1 MTATLGFEIRSYED
15 ADEPGWVRCRV
26 LGFLDSAFFDDV
38 RREKEHYDGPAI
50 ELVAV
55 ADDMVVGLLD
65 VELEPAPGTLW
76 ETEARGGVIWHV
88 AVHPDYRR
96 RGIGS
101 ALVERALELA
111 HDAGLEI
118 VQAWTRDDP
127 WVQAWYE
134 ACGFRKRYSYL
145 HVYVQPD
152 EARGEVTMRTAGLKP
167 VLAFAHYTESS
178 DMDEV
183 RRRFKR
189 THDDVLYERPIQG

>member
-1 MTATLGFEIRSYED
+1 MNFEIRNYVD
-15 ADEPGWVRCRV
+15 ADEQGWVRCRV

-38 RREKEHYDGPAI
+38 RREKEQYDGPAV

-55 ADDMVVGLLD
+55 ADDTVVGLLD
-65 VELEPAPGTLW
+65 LELEPAPGILW
-76 ETEARGGVIWHV
+76 DTNARGGVIWHV

-96 RGIGS
+96 RGIAT

-111 HDAGLEI
+111 GDAGLEI

-134 ACGFRKRYSYL
+134 SCGFRKRYSYL
-145 HVYVQPD
+145 HVYLQPD
-152 EARGEVTMRTAGLKP
+152 EVRGEVTMRTEGLKP
-167 VLAFAHYTESS
+167 VLTFAHYTEPSG
-178 DMDEV
+178 MDEM

-189 THDDVLYERPIQG
+189 THADVLFERAV